1 MSEQSDSSS
10 HRLCGC
16 DRQSCLLFARLSG
29 EQHGPARVLLAKM
42 GSLQDS
48 GVLQSQELPT
58 HCPLILTRQG
68 ATAPEQLKQLVPGS
82 IPKGTGQGGAGMLHR
97 SGGETT
103 PGPTSA
109 QQAGKS
115 SPASATCKVPARTS
129 VSSQRKKAQT
139 LTVQDPRTLQNY
151 RREKLGCKQQ
161 GVCRAVT
168 DSSRAQATPLVHS
181 VSDQHQPSLR
191 AHFPKRAPQCQ
202 SHTMWDLPALLQ
214 SLSKPHPKD
223 DGQTRRLLLP
233 RKMKTTR
240 EPRSHSHDLEKP

>member
-1 MSEQSDSSS
+1 
-10 HRLCGC
+10 
-16 DRQSCLLFARLSG
+16 
-29 EQHGPARVLLAKM
+29 
-42 GSLQDS
+42 
-48 GVLQSQELPT
+48 
-58 HCPLILTRQG
+58 
-68 ATAPEQLKQLVPGS
+68 
-82 IPKGTGQGGAGMLHR
+82 MLHR

-181 VSDQHQPSLR
+181 VSDQHQTFLR

-240 EPRSHSHDLEKP
+240 ELRSHSHDLEKPRFCSAHSQPGAHRPCCTLRIQMEPSFHRHSGIIWDESGLCLYREAVELQNT

>member
-1 MSEQSDSSS
+1 MTDKAVCCSPGSVGSSTDQLGCYWPKWDLSRTQESSKARSCQLTAHSSS
-10 HRLCGC
+10 PGR
-16 DRQSCLLFARLSG
+16 
-29 EQHGPARVLLAKM
+29 EQ
-42 GSLQDS
+42 Q
-48 GVLQSQELPT
+48 LQSNSNSW
-58 HCPLILTRQG
+58 
-68 ATAPEQLKQLVPGS
+68 S

-129 VSSQRKKAQT
+129 ASSQRKKAQT

-191 AHFPKRAPQCQ
+191 AHFPKRAPQGQ

-223 DGQTRRLLLP
+223 DGQTRCLLLP